1 MFLFNHVDSNYL
13 YDNLIQIKKKL
24 FKELTSCV

>member
-1 MFLFNHVDSNYL
+1 MFLFILVQSNYL
-13 YDNLIQIKKKL
+13 YYNLIQIKKKL